1 MSLSW
6 EEIVKRVTI
15 QSNYNAVNAASDGWR
30 KVLQRLY
37 ELAQDVQKLSD
48 ESASWKGGAADAFRD
63 NLKKNVTDLNKLVDD
78 HQSIP
83 YGLAGC
89 AQHLQEAV
97 NTIQIPTWLISDV
110 ERQQQAYH
118 MGTDVPGYSQG
129 SFADEYLKHIGG
141 GFYSNIPGWKDFEGW
156 LNNQAADAQK
166 AYDKLCAGYSTEVYN
181 VPAGTRQ
188 DPPGVGGTPDF
199 KPSGPGAPGGAGK
212 VSGLGGVGAPGAGH
226 VPAPS
231 GAGGLPGTGT
241 AGGDGTQWPDP
252 SAGGAGTGLAGGVP
266 GGLSGLG
273 GGPGTG
279 GLGGPTGLGG
289 PGGGGLGAGGLS
301 GLGGAAALAAKGGL
315 PPIGPGVG
323 PPSGMVGAGA
333 GGAGRGAAGRGGAGR
348 AGSGRGGMMGG
359 GHGGHGSG
367 DGDDRMTWLQEDDD
381 VWGAGNDAPPPVIG
395 A

>member
-266 GGLSGLG
+266 GGLSGLATIVPG
-273 GGPGTG
+273 RVAAASARVDSPGWAAPRPLPRRVDCHRSVRASGRRAAWSAPARVAPDVVRPAEGVPVGPV
-279 GLGGPTGLGG
+279 P
-289 PGGGGLGAGGLS
+289 A
-301 GLGGAAALAAKGGL
+301 GAA
-315 PPIGPGVG
+315 
-323 PPSGMVGAGA
+323 
-333 GGAGRGAAGRGGAGR
+333 
-348 AGSGRGGMMGG
+348 
-359 GHGGHGSG
+359 
-367 DGDDRMTWLQEDDD
+367 
-381 VWGAGNDAPPPVIG
+381 
-395 A
+395 